1 MADFNALR
9 DKVLVSLNTVAEK
22 TKVVASTV
30 ADKAKDT
37 AQIAKLNMEIASE
50 RDRIKK
56 AYLELGKLYYDTHK
70 DDPDGFFTQ
79 LCQEV
84 TLSLS
89 RVTALEDEIAR
100 LKAADAEDVDVE
112 FENVVSAAEEDADC
126 TCTKEDFQEEAPAA
140 EEETPE
146 E

>member
-1 MADFNALR
+1 MGIDFDRLKERAGELAQAG
-9 DKVLVSLNTVAEK
+9 VA
-22 TKVVASTV
+22 
-30 ADKAKDT
+30 KAKELTD
-37 AQIAKLNMEIASE
+37 AGVAKAKQLTEIGKLKMRNSSH
-50 RDRIKK
+50 RDAIRK

-100 LKAADAEDVDVE
+100 LKAAEEDVDVE
-112 FENVVSAAEEDADC
+112 FENVVSAAEDEAECSCGCSCGCQED
-126 TCTKEDFQEEAPAA
+126 

>member
-1 MADFNALR
+1 MADFNAIR

-22 TKVVASTV
+22 TKVVANTV

-100 LKAADAEDVDVE
+100 LKAAEEDVDVE
-112 FENVVSAAEEDADC
+112 FENVVSAAEDEAEC
-126 TCTKEDFQEEAPAA
+126 SCGCSCGCQEE

>member
-22 TKVVASTV
+22 TKEVASTV

-89 RVTALEDEIAR
+89 RVSALEDEIAR
-100 LKAADAEDVDVE
+100 LKAADGDVDVE
-112 FENVVSAAEEDADC
+112 FENVVSAAEDEAACSCGCGCSAED
-126 TCTKEDFQEEAPAA
+126 TQ

>member
-1 MADFNALR
+1 MADFNAIR

-30 ADKAKDT
+30 ADKAKDA

-100 LKAADAEDVDVE
+100 LKAAEEDVDVE
-112 FENVVSAAEEDADC
+112 FENVVSAAEDEAECSCGCQED
-126 TCTKEDFQEEAPAA
+126 